1 MSRRDTYHNIVK
13 QALIREGWTI
23 THEQY
28 SFDTDPQLSTDLGA
42 EKMIAA
48 IRKQEKIAVEIKS
61 FLAESQVS
69 ELEKAVGQYGLY
81 RRFLKIQE
89 PARKLYLAVP
99 FHAFE
104 NIFNRE
110 VGQIAIEEFDLKLI
124 VFSISSEKPL
134 LWHPK

>member
-1 MSRRDTYHNIVK
+1 MSRRDTYHNILK

-28 SFDTDPQLSTDLGA
+28 NFDTDPQLSTDLGA
-42 EKMIAA
+42 EKRVAA
-48 IRKQEKIAVEIKS
+48 ERKQEKIAVEIKS

-81 RRFLKIQE
+81 RRFLKIQDQE
-89 PARKLYLAVP
+89 RKLYLAVP

-104 NIFNRE
+104 NIFKRE

-124 VFSISSEKPL
+124 VFSTSSEEPL
-134 LWHPK
+134 LWHLK

>member
-28 SFDTDPQLSTDLGA
+28 NFDTDPQLSTDLGA
-42 EKMIAA
+42 EKRVAA
-48 IRKQEKIAVEIKS
+48 ERKQEKIAVEIKS

-81 RRFLKIQE
+81 RRFLKIQDQE
-89 PARKLYLAVP
+89 RKLYLAVP

-104 NIFNRE
+104 NIFKRE

-124 VFSISSEKPL
+124 VFSTSSEEPL
-134 LWHPK
+134 LWHLK

>member
-1 MSRRDTYHNIVK
+1 
-13 QALIREGWTI
+13 LIKEGWII

-28 SFDTDPQLSTDLGA
+28 TFYTVPQLSTDLGA
-42 EKMIAA
+42 ERLIAA
-48 IRKQEKIAVEIKS
+48 EKKQEKIAVEIKS

-81 RRFLKIQE
+81 RRFLQAQE
-89 PARKLYLAVP
+89 PARKLHLAVP

-104 NIFNRE
+104 NIFTKE

-134 LWHPK
+134 LWHQK